1 MGNDLFFKNCL
12 SLLLRTEDIVEI
24 FDEKIGEED
33 CLGGIGEICWRS
45 DFRPHEAW
53 AKADGYVIGSHF
65 IVFIILY
72 YILLKEV

>member
-33 CLGGIGEICWRS
+33 KDS
-45 DFRPHEAW
+45 DKLMRIPR
-53 AKADGYVIGSHF
+53 DD
-65 IVFIILY
+65 
-72 YILLKEV
+72 